1 MGRGLRGGPAAKG
14 PAVSI
19 EGAGGSRLQAGP
31 RFFLG
36 VDGGAT
42 RCRARLRDAAGA
54 FLAEVEGPAANVYVD
69 FEGAIAT
76 ARAEIEATCA
86 KAGIGAADRPRLALG
101 LGLAGLSSADD
112 ARRVESRFTGMGG
125 VRAANDA
132 VTACRG
138 AHGGADGALVI
149 SGTGSA
155 AIARV
160 RGREIVIGG
169 RGFLIGDDGSAAR
182 VGADAIRAALRAH
195 DGLGPTSPLTQ
206 EVMRRFRDDPLVAI
220 QWAIGAKPSG
230 YGAFSPLVFQRAGE
244 GDEIALAIVR
254 AAARAVDALIRAV
267 QALGAERVAVVGGLS
282 GAIRP
287 YLEAASQA
295 ALRRPLFDAAD
306 GAILLAGGVL
316 PASESVAT

>member
-1 MGRGLRGGPAAKG
+1 
-14 PAVSI
+14 
-19 EGAGGSRLQAGP
+19 LQVGP

-36 VDGGAT
+36 VDGGAS

-54 FLAEVEGPAANVYVD
+54 LLAEVEGPGANIYVD

-76 ARAEIEATCA
+76 ARGQIEAACA
-86 KAGIGAADRPRLALG
+86 KAGFAAAERARLALG

-112 ARRVESRFTGMGG
+112 AKRVEARFEGMAD

-132 VTACRG
+132 VTACLG

-169 RGFLIGDDGSAAR
+169 RGFLLGDDGSAAR
-182 VGADAIRAALRAH
+182 VGADAVRAALRAH

-220 QWAIGAKPSG
+220 QWAVSAKPAG
-230 YGAFSPLVFQRAGE
+230 YGAFAPLVFECAGA

-267 QALGAERVAVVGGLS
+267 QALGAERVVLVGGL
-282 GAIRP
+282 GAAITP
-287 YLEAASQA
+287 YLEALPQA
-295 ALRRPLFDAAD
+295 GLRRPSFDGAD

-316 PASESVAT
+316 PARESGET

>member
-1 MGRGLRGGPAAKG
+1 MQ
-14 PAVSI
+14 VD
-19 EGAGGSRLQAGP
+19 P

-42 RCRARLRDAAGA
+42 RCRARLRDADGA
-54 FLAEVEGPAANVYVD
+54 FLAEADGPAANIYVD

-76 ARAEIEATCA
+76 ARAQIDAICA
-86 KAGIGAADRPRLALG
+86 KAGLGPADRARLALG

-112 ARRVESRFTGMGG
+112 AKRVEARFEGLAG

-182 VGADAIRAALRAH
+182 VGADAVRAALRAH
-195 DGLGPTSPLTQ
+195 DRLGPTSPMTQ

-220 QWAIGAKPSG
+220 KWAISAKPSG
-230 YGAFSPLVFQRAGE
+230 YGAFSPLVFERARE
-244 GDEIALAIVR
+244 GDEVALAIVR

-267 QALGAERVAVVGGLS
+267 EALGAERIAIVGGLS

-295 ALRRPLFDAAD
+295 ALRPPLLDAAD

-316 PASESVAT
+316 PARESAAT

>member
-1 MGRGLRGGPAAKG
+1 
-14 PAVSI
+14 
-19 EGAGGSRLQAGP
+19 LQAGA

-42 RCRARLRDAAGA
+42 RCRARLRDAGGA
-54 FLAEVEGPAANVYVD
+54 SLAEVEGPAANIYVD
-69 FEGAIAT
+69 FDGAIAA
-76 ARAEIEATCA
+76 ARAQIEAACA
-86 KAGIGAADRPRLALG
+86 EAGLAAADRARLALG

-112 ARRVESRFTGMGG
+112 AARVEARFSDLAG

-138 AHGGADGALVI
+138 AHGGADGALIVA
-149 SGTGSA
+149 GTGSA

-160 RGREIVIGG
+160 GGRETVIGG
-169 RGFLIGDDGSAAR
+169 RGFLLGDDGSAAR
-182 VGADAIRAALRAH
+182 VGADAVRAALRAH
-195 DGLGPTSPLTQ
+195 DGLGPTSPLTR

-230 YGAFSPLVFQRAGE
+230 YGAFSPLAFERARE

-254 AAARAVDALIRAV
+254 AAARAVDALIGAV
-267 QALGAERVAVVGGLS
+267 KALGAERVAMVGGLS
-282 GAIRP
+282 AVIRP

-316 PASESVAT
+316 PASERAE

>member
-1 MGRGLRGGPAAKG
+1 MTAALRAAGRA
-14 PAVSI
+14 
-19 EGAGGSRLQAGP
+19 
-31 RFFLG
+31 F
-36 VDGGAT
+36 AT
-42 RCRARLRDAAGA
+42 RRARFSPRSRGR
-54 FLAEVEGPAANVYVD
+54 AANIYVD

-76 ARAEIEATCA
+76 ARAQIEAVCA
-86 KAGIGAADRPRLALG
+86 KAGLAAADRARLALG

-112 ARRVESRFTGMGG
+112 AKRVEARFEGMAG

-132 VTACRG
+132 VTACLG

-169 RGFLIGDDGSAAR
+169 RGFLLGDDGSAAR
-182 VGADAIRAALRAH
+182 VGADAVRAALRAH

-220 QWAIGAKPSG
+220 QWAVSAKPAG
-230 YGAFSPLVFQRAGE
+230 YGAFAPLVFERAGA

-267 QALGAERVAVVGGLS
+267 QALGAERVVLVGGLS
-282 GAIRP
+282 AAITP
-287 YLEAASQA
+287 YLEAPPQA
-295 ALRRPLFDAAD
+295 ALRRPSFDAAD

-316 PASESVAT
+316 PARESGET